1 MMKDSSQNSNISKTS
16 QNLIKS
22 LYSEYAE
29 QVYGFAYK
37 HLKSNDR
44 SHDIVQEVFIVL
56 CQKDLSEVKNIRSY
70 IFQITH
76 HKVID
81 LLRIKAKNRKLREEM
96 WSVIARKQQSA
107 DEAIV
112 EKEYFQH
119 LEEAKAR
126 LTPQQRLIFDLSRSE
141 GLSHQKIAEKLELSP
156 NTVKNHMV
164 SALKTLRQYLNL
176 NSDIVIAILLCGQ
189 WLLMQ

>member
-1 MMKDSSQNSNISKTS
+1 MKDNSQKRNISKAS
-16 QNLIKS
+16 PDLIAS
-22 LYSEYAE
+22 LYSEYAD
-29 QVYGFAYK
+29 QVYGFAHK
-37 HLKSNDR
+37 HLKSSDR
-44 SHDIVQEVFIVL
+44 SQDIVQEVFIVL
-56 CQKDLSEVKNIRSY
+56 CQKDLSEVQNIRSY

-81 LLRIKAKNRKLREEM
+81 LLRERARNRTLREEM
-96 WSVIARKQQSA
+96 WSVIAQKQQSTTQ
-107 DEAIV
+107 AIV

-141 GLSHQKIAEKLELSP
+141 GLSHQKIAEKLNLSP

-164 SALKTLRQYLNL
+164 SALKTLREYLSIH
-176 NSDIVIAILLCGQ
+176 SDVVISLILFV
-189 WLLMQ
+189 LLQ

>member
-1 MMKDSSQNSNISKTS
+1 MKENPQNHKNSSPSRDQIP
-16 QNLIKS
+16 L
-22 LYSEYAE
+22 LYEEYKD
-29 QVYGFAYK
+29 QVFGFAYK
-37 HLKSNDR
+37 HLKSTNW

-56 CQKDLSEVKNIRSY
+56 CEKDLSKIQNIRSY

-81 LLRIKAKNRKLREEM
+81 LLRKRAKNRELREEM
-96 WSVIARKQQSA
+96 WSVIARKQQAA
-107 DEAIV
+107 DQTLV

-119 LEEAKAR
+119 LEEAKEQ

-141 GLSHQKIAEKLELSP
+141 GLSHQKIAEKLNLSP

-164 SALKTLRQYLNL
+164 SALKTLREYLRI
-176 NSDIVIAILLCGQ
+176 NSDVVIAVMLFALLF
-189 WLLMQ
+189 